1 KKTPGRACPGHSRLK
16 GSPAAVRKTWVP
28 GTRPGTRDFRLHGID
43 LAAGFTSQ
51 ANVMIG
57 SVTGSQG
64 HETSLIAGVIDAA
77 RASTFFPGSVRQP
90 GHRAGVSVEGVG
102 GGGRCLSPGADRP
115 HPGQQ
120 AATV

>member
-1 KKTPGRACPGHSRLK
+1 M
-16 GSPAAVRKTWVP
+16 
-28 GTRPGTRDFRLHGID
+28 RPLIPLGISIEVD

-77 RASTFFPGSVRQP
+77 RVSTFFPGSVRQP
-90 GHRAGVSVEGVG
+90 DRRAGVSVEGVG
-102 GGGRCLSPGADRP
+102 GGGRRLSPRADRP
-115 HPGQQ
+115 DSGQQ
-120 AATV
+120 AATVADRATAQRCRCRVSRETLCPG